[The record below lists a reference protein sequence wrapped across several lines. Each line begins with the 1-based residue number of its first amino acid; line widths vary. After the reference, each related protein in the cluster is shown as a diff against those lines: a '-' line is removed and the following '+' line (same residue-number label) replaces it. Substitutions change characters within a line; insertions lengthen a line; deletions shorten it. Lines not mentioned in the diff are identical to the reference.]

1 VEALKMARDRDLK
14 SLLETCAKRDDEKT
28 IFERMSGTSEEDFRA

>member
-14 SLLETCAKRDDEKT
+14 SLLETCAKRDEKT